1 MVTVE
6 SNNQQDTPSKM
17 KSTSKSEIKMNINTN
32 DEKFEIFNSN
42 EEHEQVEVQQPVEEL
57 TEQTVVPNEELL
69 KPVTAKELK
78 DLIKAKR
85 SKYQQ
90 QLTNHDSVEHK
101 SKSKSPLKSGVSE
114 ALAAFQEK
122 KDFKKLIHSKKRG
135 KERLTLAQNAYK
147 QMKPQSKS
155 NINAAGSV
163 SPKNNNQT
171 MVNDISSHSKIG
183 SSKVGLLTL
192 SLSNNHPQIG
202 IMNFTKDMFSGTNT
216 TESEGREFAKVIQ
229 NIDEIKNKEE
239 MVPQS

>member
-57 TEQTVVPNEELL
+57 TNQTVVPAEELL

-114 ALAAFQEK
+114 A
-122 KDFKKLIHSKKRG
+122 
-135 KERLTLAQNAYK
+135 
-147 QMKPQSKS
+147 QS
-155 NINAAGSV
+155 G
-163 SPKNNNQT
+163 
-171 MVNDISSHSKIG
+171 G
-183 SSKVGLLTL
+183 
-192 SLSNNHPQIG
+192 
-202 IMNFTKDMFSGTNT
+202 
-216 TESEGREFAKVIQ
+216 
-229 NIDEIKNKEE
+229 
-239 MVPQS
+239 